1 MIPMFGQ
8 LLYISLVALLPS
20 LSKVRQRL
28 LIYNKELHQ
37 MTEQS
42 KSPAVLQGKDKSENF
57 PPEIIE
63 LLKILARIE
72 ARRQARLRAQKGC
85 E

>member
-1 MIPMFGQ
+1 
-8 LLYISLVALLPS
+8 
-20 LSKVRQRL
+20 
-28 LIYNKELHQ
+28 

-42 KSPAVLQGKDKSENF
+42 KSSAALQGKVKLETF

-72 ARRQARLRAQKGC
+72 ARRQARLHVQKGC

>member
-1 MIPMFGQ
+1 MFGTV
-8 LLYISLVALLPS
+8 SLHVPFGSAPLFVES
-20 LSKVRQRL
+20 NTTVTH
-28 LIYNKELHQ
+28 YNKELHH

-42 KSPAVLQGKDKSENF
+42 QSSTPLQGKVKLEAF

>member
-1 MIPMFGQ
+1 
-8 LLYISLVALLPS
+8 
-20 LSKVRQRL
+20 
-28 LIYNKELHQ
+28 

-42 KSPAVLQGKDKSENF
+42 KSTAALQGKDKSENF